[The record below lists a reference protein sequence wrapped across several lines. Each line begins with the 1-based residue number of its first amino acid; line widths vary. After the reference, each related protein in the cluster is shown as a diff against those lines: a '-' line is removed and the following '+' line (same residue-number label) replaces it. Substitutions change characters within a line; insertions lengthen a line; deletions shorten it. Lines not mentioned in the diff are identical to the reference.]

1 MDLAPFLNR
10 VHVTSLSLTIQRSED
25 PERSCILVIWAGSR
39 ELFLYATV
47 LNVTILFV
55 S

>member
-10 VHVTSLSLTIQRSED
+10 VHVTSLSLTTQRSE
-25 PERSCILVIWAGSR
+25 ETRT
-39 ELFLYATV
+39 FLYSSNLGGMKGIIFYATV
-47 LNVTILFV
+47 LNVTIRFV